1 MSKFTALFQP
11 GSIGTLRLANRLIMP
26 AMGNR
31 LCDAEGHV
39 TERTLD
45 YYRARARG
53 GVGLIVTQLAAVS
66 ADTTLHGNFAVYDD
80 ECIPGLRRLAEA
92 IHEHGVKV
100 IVQLVNF
107 GPLNLFNQVIPE
119 GTSIKVPSLMPWMPD
134 NKSYEEVNRND
145 IDRYVEDFSEAAR
158 RVKEAGIDGIE
169 IHACHGCLVSAFLS
183 PVLNRR
189 TDEYGGSVEN
199 RTRFAC
205 RIIGAVKK
213 KAGADFPVSM
223 RFNCSDDVAGG
234 VTPDEAVRQA
244 VIMETAGADVISIAA
259 GIEYWATL
267 ESACYSFPEGPLV
280 PMTEKVKMA
289 VGVPVITAAKM
300 GPDLAEQLVEEGK
313 ADFIALGRPLL
324 ADPELPNKLRE
335 GRLEDVRWC
344 LYCNNCLKVG
354 SVGCSVNPF
363 LWRESKFPPRPAEV
377 PKKVIVVGGGL
388 AGMQAAAILGQ
399 RGHQVSLYEKS
410 SKLSGQ
416 WNIAS
421 AVPVKKGFASFT
433 NYLKRSLDQ
442 YHVPVNLGTEVTK
455 ELVLEMKPDA
465 VVVAT
470 GAIPKGLSVPGSMRH
485 NVVQAN
491 DVISG
496 EVEVKGKVVVIG
508 GRFVGIEVA
517 IWLAEQGKEVSLVTR
532 GKLGGK
538 KGPEEGLTYRTLVRR
553 LIELRIPVYLNT
565 PVLEIGEGSVII
577 DLSGEVF
584 SLPADTVVLAVG
596 AESDNELAEQ
606 LNGIIPEVYMIGD
619 CVEPRDAAAATHE
632 AAKLASRI

>member
-1 MSKFTALFQP
+1 M
-11 GSIGTLRLANRLIMP
+11 
-26 AMGNR
+26 
-31 LCDAEGHV
+31 
-39 TERTLD
+39 
-45 YYRARARG
+45 
-53 GVGLIVTQLAAVS
+53 
-66 ADTTLHGNFAVYDD
+66 
-80 ECIPGLRRLAEA
+80 
-92 IHEHGVKV
+92 
-100 IVQLVNF
+100 
-107 GPLNLFNQVIPE
+107 
-119 GTSIKVPSLMPWMPD
+119 
-134 NKSYEEVNRND
+134 
-145 IDRYVEDFSEAAR
+145 
-158 RVKEAGIDGIE
+158 
-169 IHACHGCLVSAFLS
+169 S